1 MALRLGVMALRIG
14 DEAPDFTAE
23 TTAGELGFHDWLGDH
38 WGMLFSHPGDFTPV
52 CTTELAEVA
61 RLKPA
66 FDRRRTRVL
75 SLSADSLASHR
86 QWSREIAAIEGIA
99 PNFPMISDPE
109 LEIARAYDMLPAP
122 EARAPG
128 CGEGRGRVAGRAV
141 VLVSPQ
147 HRVAAMLSYP
157 LACGR
162 SFTEILRLLD
172 ALQLTA
178 RHPVATP
185 AGWNAGEAVLAYPA
199 PVGAASPLRRPGDP
213 SVTKPYVQRIRPPS

>member
-23 TTAGELGFHDWLGDH
+23 TTIGELAFHEWLGDH

-52 CTTELAEVA
+52 CTTELAAVA
-61 RLKPA
+61 RLA
-66 FDRRRTRVL
+66 SEFDRRRTRVL

-86 QWSREIAAIEGIA
+86 QWSREIAASEGIA

-122 EARAPG
+122 DVSAPG
-128 CGEGRGRVAGRAV
+128 CGPAMDGVAGRSV
-141 VLVSPQ
+141 VLVTPGA
-147 HRVAAMLSYP
+147 RVAAMLSYP

-162 SFTEILRLLD
+162 NFAEVLRLLD
-172 ALQLTA
+172 ALQLTD

-185 AGWNAGEAVLAYPA
+185 ADWLPGEPVLAAAAA
-199 PVGAASPLRRPGDP
+199 PGTRALHRRGERAV
-213 SVTKPYVQRIRPPS
+213 SKPYVRRIRQPL